1 METRILPDAVI
12 RSKSIGFI
20 PENTFIVFVVA
31 IQPVILILSDECG
44 GGCGGQ
50 PLDLERMRR
59 RDDLGSLVSGLV
71 ATLAQA
77 F

>member
-12 RSKSIGFI
+12 RSKSIRFI
-20 PENTFIVFVVA
+20 PKNTFVVFVVA
-31 IQPVILILSDECG
+31 IQPVMLILSDECG

-50 PLDLERMRR
+50 PLEWMRH

-71 ATLAQA
+71 ATLVQA